1 MVLLLYYIKKLF
13 ILLFLLGGL
22 KIVYCS
28 KCGVQNADDAKYC
41 QGCGVKLRKNGES
54 NNAEKSKGGKETKTG
69 LFAFLVLIGILLI
82 FYGIFFAIGNTL
94 GGLILAFIGGYLTVY
109 SLRKLVEK

>member
-1 MVLLLYYIKKLF
+1 M
-13 ILLFLLGGL
+13 
-22 KIVYCS
+22 
-28 KCGVQNADDAKYC
+28 
-41 QGCGVKLRKNGES
+41 
-54 NNAEKSKGGKETKTG
+54 EKVIMQRNQRGKETKTG

-82 FYGIFFAIGNTL
+82 FYGFFFAIGNTL

>member
-1 MVLLLYYIKKLF
+1 
-13 ILLFLLGGL
+13 
-22 KIVYCS
+22 
-28 KCGVQNADDAKYC
+28 VQNADDAKYC
-41 QGCGVKLRKNGES
+41 QGCGVKLRKNGE
-54 NNAEKSKGGKETKTG
+54 SKGGKETKTG

-82 FYGIFFAIGNTL
+82 FYGFFFAIGNTL